1 MGKKLYSKLNEK
13 VWEKGG
19 NNEKQEQEKIKQRK
33 ITEKTDTI

>member
-1 MGKKLYSKLNEK
+1 MGKEPQSKLNEK